1 MEYFNDLLQ
10 PWRRVSRGEFVLALT
25 VLSAPGMVM
34 LLAGMMESG
43 SSLIGPLLDAKAMV
57 SQAQS
62 GDMAALQ
69 QLTQQLTGSTS
80 SGAATSG
87 VTPAALPLNLGE
99 LVNSLCLLLLTPFV
113 RGRLLDMG
121 YTAKAAMVL
130 ALVVQLSVLAGAFAA
145 VAQREILPFGW
156 LFGLLTLV
164 GYTWLTIRGGKPRK
178 PVHERAFHGTK
189 PTHDD
194 YPTF

>member
-10 PWRRVSRGEFVLALT
+10 PWRRVSRAEFVLALT

-34 LLAGMMESG
+34 MLAGMMESG
-43 SSLIGPLLDAKAMV
+43 SSLIGPLLNAKAMV
-57 SQAQS
+57 NQAQS

-69 QLTQQLTGSTS
+69 QLAQQLSGPGSS
-80 SGAATSG
+80 SSG
-87 VTPAALPLNLGE
+87 VTPAALPLNLGG

-113 RGRLLDMG
+113 RGRLLDIG

-156 LFGLLTLV
+156 LFGLITLV

-178 PVHERAFHGTK
+178 PVHERAFHGTR

>member
-10 PWRRVSRGEFVLALT
+10 PWRRVSRGEFVFALT

-34 LLAGMMESG
+34 MLGGMMESG

-69 QLTQQLTGSTS
+69 QLTQQLTGPSSTS
-80 SGAATSG
+80 TG

-99 LVNSLCLLLLTPFV
+99 LVNSLCLLLLTPFI

-145 VAQREILPFGW
+145 VAQREILPYGW

-189 PTHDD
+189 PKHDD